1 MTFYAFLIIYVHK
14 ILNFG
19 HFSQKH
25 DQKYYGLTDRR
36 MDIPSYRVAWM
47 RLKKDEM
54 VVQFHY
60 MKKVGKDI
68 IFTFVFY
75 VVHHNDKK
83 DCIQGV

>member
-1 MTFYAFLIIYVHK
+1 M
-14 ILNFG
+14 G
-19 HFSQKH
+19 
-25 DQKYYGLTDRR
+25 
-36 MDIPSYRVAWM
+36 
-47 RLKKDEM
+47 KKDEM

-83 DCIQGV
+83 DCIQWV

>member
-1 MTFYAFLIIYVHK
+1 
-14 ILNFG
+14 
-19 HFSQKH
+19 
-25 DQKYYGLTDRR
+25 

-75 VVHHNDKK
+75 VVHQNDKK

>member
-1 MTFYAFLIIYVHK
+1 MTKKSADRWTD
-14 ILNFG
+14 G
-19 HFSQKH
+19 PT
-25 DQKYYGLTDRR
+25 DGPTDRR